1 MQTTLVRISTRGPY
15 LAQDPRNGLHSG
27 GVSFH
32 MRAQF
37 CSGASWLGPLFQAL
51 PYVWR
56 FCQCIRVVL
65 DTGADA
71 QRWNALKYAT
81 AFPAIAC
88 WGMRPRVEEDVWC
101 GSSVLH
107 MQASQAAVT
116 G

>member
-1 MQTTLVRISTRGPY
+1 MP
-15 LAQDPRNGLHSG
+15 
-27 GVSFH
+27 
-32 MRAQF
+32 QF

-81 AFPAIAC
+81 AFPAIVC

-101 GSSVLH
+101 GPGSLNYVRF
-107 MQASQAAVT
+107 
-116 G
+116 

>member
-1 MQTTLVRISTRGPY
+1 MHDH
-15 LAQDPRNGLHSG
+15 AGLKTAGITSE
-27 GVSFH
+27 VSLFPVS
-32 MRAQF
+32 AQF

-81 AFPAIAC
+81 AFPAIVC
-88 WGMRPRVEEDVWC
+88 WGMRPRVGEDEWC
-101 GSSVLH
+101 
-107 MQASQAAVT
+107 AAKPCTGENLETYRRGVREVHDVT
-116 G
+116 SC

>member
-1 MQTTLVRISTRGPY
+1 MYDHASHRTDGIASR
-15 LAQDPRNGLHSG
+15 
-27 GVSFH
+27 VSLFSVS
-32 MRAQF
+32 AQF

-81 AFPAIAC
+81 AFPAIVC
-88 WGMRPRVEEDVWC
+88 WGMRPRVGEDEWC
-101 GSSVLH
+101 
-107 MQASQAAVT
+107 AAQPCHGKPPETYWWGVREVRDVT
-116 G
+116 PG